1 MKKRLCLVLAIVLG
15 LSLFLAGCGGGGSET
30 EGEGNGD
37 VGEVYQLNVHSHDP
51 EASATGK
58 FLNAWAAQVE
68 EASDGRLQLNIFHAG
83 ALGGPR
89 TAIEMVQNGTA
100 DISWGL
106 QSFFPGQ
113 FPVTDAFS
121 LPMRGITSAAQASAA
136 FWDVYTNTDYLD
148 AEYDEFH
155 VLLLH
160 ANCESPISSKST
172 KIEAVDQIKGMN
184 IRALS
189 GPPNDFILATGAG
202 PINVE
207 IGELYSAIENN
218 TIDAIIADWH
228 IIYARKFYEQ
238 LNYYVDEAITVNPYF
253 LLMNKDKYNS
263 LPGDLQ
269 AILDEAS
276 GAAALDIA
284 GSAWDDIEA
293 ELRDII
299 LERGGEI
306 YKLSDEEHEKLQT
319 IADQVTADW
328 IEKMNADGYP
338 GEEIYDAVMEAVE
351 KHAE

>member
-1 MKKRLCLVLAIVLG
+1 MKKRLCLFLAIVLG
-15 LSLFLAGCGGGGSET
+15 LSLFLAGCGGSEG
-30 EGEGNGD
+30 GEGTGD
-37 VGEVYQLNVHSHDP
+37 TDKVYQLNVHSHDP
-51 EASATGK
+51 EASATGQ

-136 FWDVYTNTDYLD
+136 FWDVFTNTDYLD
-148 AEYDEFH
+148 AEYEDFH

-160 ANCESPISSKST
+160 ANCESPISSKSK
-172 KIEAVDQIKGMN
+172 KIETVDQIKGLN

-189 GPPNDFILATGAG
+189 GPPNDFIMATGAG

-218 TIDAIIADWH
+218 TIDAIIADWYV
-228 IIYARKFYEQ
+228 IYARKFYEQ

-263 LPGDLQ
+263 LPEDLQ
-269 AILDEAS
+269 GILDAAS
-276 GAAALDIA
+276 GEAALGIA

-293 ELRDII
+293 ELRGII
-299 LERGGEI
+299 AERGGEI
-306 YKLSDEEHEKLQT
+306 YTLNDAEHEKLQA
-319 IADQVTADW
+319 IADEVTNNW
-328 IEKMNADGYP
+328 IQSMNDKGYP
-338 GEEIYDAVMEAVE
+338 GQEIYEAVMEAVE
-351 KHAE
+351 RHAE